1 MKLEQELNSR
11 ELSEELEEFTATV
24 LAIAQ
29 QSQGDCG
36 RLLSLLRTLEYL
48 HREIREKLF
57 QPSLPNNRNQLYSLL
72 RDIEESGGWP
82 YIERMRIQTLI
93 DLLGKSA
100 EFKKS
105 QETDAHD
112 PLREK
117 DSPDLRDLQD

>member
-1 MKLEQELNSR
+1 MKLEQELNGR
-11 ELSEELEEFTATV
+11 ELSEQLEEFTATM

-29 QSQGDCG
+29 QSQGDCS

-57 QPSLPNNRNQLYSLL
+57 EPSLPNSRNQLYSLL

-93 DLLGKSA
+93 DLLSKSA
-100 EFKKS
+100 DFKKS
-105 QETDAHD
+105 QETN
-112 PLREK
+112 
-117 DSPDLRDLQD
+117 QDF